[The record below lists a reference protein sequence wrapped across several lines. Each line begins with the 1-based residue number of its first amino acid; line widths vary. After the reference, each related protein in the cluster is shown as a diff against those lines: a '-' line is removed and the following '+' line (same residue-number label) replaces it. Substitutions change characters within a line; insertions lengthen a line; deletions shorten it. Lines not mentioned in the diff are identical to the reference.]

1 LNAAGSSIL
10 YFKLS
15 DLGLDPLGEDPMTV
29 ERRESTLKIVS
40 SKSDDELLESV
51 VELSPRLQ
59 HIGRQYTRSD
69 WTTVLR
75 ANVSGEKEFII
86 SDDDWSFISALR
98 GHRKVKDVLIEVE
111 PRQDRR
117 LCSIRGIRRLAKL
130 GAIEFL
136 P

>member
-1 LNAAGSSIL
+1 
-10 YFKLS
+10 
-15 DLGLDPLGEDPMTV
+15 
-29 ERRESTLKIVS
+29 LKIVS

-59 HIGRQYTRSD
+59 HVGRQYTRLD

-98 GHRKVKDVLIEVE
+98 GRRKVKDVLIEVE

-130 GAIEFL
+130 GAIELL